1 MPGRRNLATFFRF
14 RQQASCSP
22 IQTHAGPKAGTVGSN
37 NMWDGQKM
45 SMIVLQ
51 FLVKTHTFPPWWLV
65 MVDQQRQANV
75 EGSQLRLMWWGSP
88 GLLGVTGLMQ
98 PWTPGQC
105 GKPAPTFA
113 RARLCLETL

>member
-51 FLVKTHTFPPWWLV
+51 FLVKLDPHIPSV
-65 MVDQQRQANV
+65 VASH
-75 EGSQLRLMWWGSP
+75 GGAAAA
-88 GLLGVTGLMQ
+88 
-98 PWTPGQC
+98 GQC
-105 GKPAPTFA
+105 
-113 RARLCLETL
+113 

>member
-1 MPGRRNLATFFRF
+1 
-14 RQQASCSP
+14 
-22 IQTHAGPKAGTVGSN
+22 
-37 NMWDGQKM
+37 
-45 SMIVLQ
+45 MIVLQ
-51 FLVKTHTFPPWWLV
+51 FLVKTHIPSLF
-65 MVDQQRQANV
+65 MVQQQRQANV

-113 RARLCLETL
+113 RAR